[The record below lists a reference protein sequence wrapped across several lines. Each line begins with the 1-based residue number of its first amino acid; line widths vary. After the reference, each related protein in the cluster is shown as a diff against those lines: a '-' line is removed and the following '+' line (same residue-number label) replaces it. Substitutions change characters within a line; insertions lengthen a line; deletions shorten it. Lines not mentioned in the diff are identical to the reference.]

1 MWESRDV
8 LMRRAARARAA
19 VVLVAVAL
27 PVLVG
32 CRSAPAVA
40 AYVGD
45 EQITVAELEA
55 AVAERLA
62 DERIAAFAEGRP
74 DEFTRRVLDGL
85 VAREV
90 HAAAAER
97 YGIGISD
104 GQVRDRID
112 ELLAR
117 DDPDAVFAQLAEQG
131 IGRVDVQETIRQ
143 QLLRREL
150 AEAEGQA
157 GALDEAALRQRY
169 DEVREELAEVEF
181 GYVTVPDQPTADAL
195 VADLAAD
202 PGRYAE
208 LAAPFAGPY
217 TLVELQRQ
225 PAGELPPAF
234 AERQGTTPPG
244 TAFTVPVPEAG
255 GVVVGFLGD
264 TVYPPFEEIRPQL
277 EEEAAGQ
284 VEAVGAELV
293 DGVREDLD
301 VTVNPRYGM
310 LRDGRLVPGED
321 GVVDLLEESAA
332 PEQPTAPEG
341 GPAN

>member
-1 MWESRDV
+1 M

-45 EQITVAELEA
+45 EQITVAELDA

-62 DERIAAFAEGRP
+62 DERIATFAEDAP

-97 YGIGISD
+97 YGISISD

-112 ELLAR
+112 ELLAQ
-117 DDPDAVFAQLAEQG
+117 DDPEAVFAQLAEQG
-131 IGRVDVQETIRQ
+131 ISREDVQETIRQ

-150 AEAEGQA
+150 AAAEGQA

-208 LAAPFAGPY
+208 LAARFAGPY
-217 TLVELQRQ
+217 TLGELQRQ

-255 GVVVGFLGD
+255 GVVVGFLGN

-277 EEEAAGQ
+277 EDEAAAE
-284 VEAVGAELV
+284 VAAAGAGLV

-301 VTVNPRYGM
+301 VTVNPRYGV
-310 LRDGRLVPGED
+310 LRDGRLVSAES
-321 GVVDLLEESAA
+321 GVVDLLDESTAR
-332 PEQPTAPEG
+332 EQPGTPEG
-341 GPAN
+341 GPAD